1 MPRKVTLATI
11 KSASFDEEP
20 DNSSVQVRPQKFNG
34 GVNISGNADQN
45 GASEEQVSS
54 YLKAHPEFLDQW
66 LMEEVDLEQL
76 ERWMIRKMQRDKKKQ
91 SNDANGKVGRK
102 TSLSR
107 WKFCV
112 HADKRQMLQELT
124 HSLQTRPDRSNV
136 LWELASCICSAVSAD
151 GFRLYLADPNLVGA
165 DNLKGSELIGQYLG
179 HDLRADN
186 GEPLLIPISSPTTV
200 PEFVA
205 RSREPLRLSRGSG
218 DQRFP
223 VPSPRSEGKDDSVLE
238 AEHALWQPIV
248 QADSEMTGVLF
259 MWRRQGPAF
268 HEEDEEIAR
277 SYLVWGGIALHYA
290 QLFLSID
297 KTRRL
302 NDFLLKVVKSIFQDM
317 VSMDALVV
325 KVMTYAQRLVDADRA
340 SLFLVDSRNKELYA
354 RIFDMGTDE
363 SKDSEENSSTRGKEI
378 RFPLGTGIAGQVA
391 LTGEVLNITDAYS
404 DPRFNRTVDQLTG
417 YHTKTILCMPI
428 FIRGIIIGVVQMVNK
443 RSGLFTKE
451 DEEAFET
458 FAVYCGLA
466 LHHAK
471 LYEKIQRS
479 EQKYRVALDV
489 LSYHNTCS
497 EEEVR
502 MMKQMTDIDPGEPDT
517 DTTNSRA
524 VPMDSVGS
532 PSLDVASYYFN
543 IYSLDDMKKVRYAV
557 SMFSELFGMSRFDQD
572 SIIRFTLTVRKNYRR
587 VPYHNWA
594 HGFSVANS
602 MFSIIKHSKTIFKP
616 NECLALYIGSLCH
629 DLDHRGKNNK
639 FMLDTESPLASI
651 YSTSTME
658 HHHFNQTI
666 TILQQEGHNIF
677 SKLSSE
683 EYKQVL
689 SNIKHCIL
697 ATDLALFFPNKARL
711 AKIVE
716 DDQFSWTNPEHR
728 RKTTSHAES
737 YVSYSLC
744 QLLRLPPSHTLP
756 KQHWP
761 VPESDASKHVATNR
775 SAPQQQNK
783 RQNAFLLH
791 LPDNSQDAAEQK
803 SRRAQELEKDEV
815 DMLSQDAQLS
825 GRLNPCAEVPEH
837 PQTDPQQEA
846 PGDPSAP
853 AAAPADV
860 SDFCEKVDAAEEAC
874 LTSVALDSM
883 SCTMCPSGLLNP
895 FLTGDTDALD
905 VLHAATEA
913 ALAVSNGSGSAPAP
927 IDDFSVRDHS
937 DTPSYFSLPDNVYNF
952 NISDC
957 LGIPDDPQGQYV
969 SRNCVVFTNYSTR
982 DAATEVEYHFNR
994 SLNKEHGQTI
1004 LGKPSVF
1011 ELRNKL
1017 TTDNTY
1023 GSHMTHCPTYSS
1035 KRSTTSLPLSAGS
1048 YPSMSHGPRPLQW
1061 SPSLPQAFNP
1071 SPSRCP
1077 LPSVHAFNAYW
1088 SGEYHSA
1095 SCPNTPLQH
1104 PTASGQQV
1112 FQFNSSI
1119 TAVESAKKSP
1129 FAVLSRRRIALAKGV
1144 VVDAISS
1151 P

>member
-1 MPRKVTLATI
+1 MTNEDDTMQFEVQIVVRPMA
-11 KSASFDEEP
+11 SASGDEPAGSNITVTAKSPNRSVSRNRASSLNRATPRDLVSLEKAKP
-20 DNSSVQVRPQKFNG
+20 PSSLALRNSTKQQLAIQGTAIRSPTTQNNMLSPGWPLPEDIIRPKSPVVQGRRSSDSYITNMKQNESRRVRNRETVRPQKFNG
-34 GVNISGNADQN
+34 GVNISPKSGQHE
-45 GASEEQVSS
+45 ASEVQVSA
-54 YLKAHPEFLDQW
+54 YLKSHPDFLEQW

-91 SNDANGKVGRK
+91 PADANGKVGRK

-124 HSLQTRPDRSNV
+124 HSLQTKPDRSNV

-151 GFRLYLADPNLVGA
+151 GFRLYLAEPNPSGVE
-165 DNLKGSELIGQYLG
+165 NIRGSELMGQYLG
-179 HDLRADN
+179 HDIRSES

-205 RSREPLRLSRGSG
+205 RSREPLRLSKGSG

-223 VPSPRSEGKDDSVLE
+223 VPSPRSEGKDNSVLE

-248 QADSEMTGVLF
+248 QADSEMTGVLL

-340 SLFLVDSRNKELYA
+340 SLFLVDSRSKELYA
-354 RIFDMGTDE
+354 RIFDMGTDD

-417 YHTKTILCMPI
+417 YHTRTILCMPI
-428 FIRGIIIGVVQMVNK
+428 FIRGITIGVVQMVNK
-443 RSGLFTKE
+443 RCGLFTKE

-497 EEEVR
+497 EDEVL
-502 MMKQMTDIDPGEPDT
+502 MMKSMTEINPEGPTRDS
-517 DTTNSRA
+517 TNKA
-524 VPMDSVGS
+524 VLPVDSVGS
-532 PSLDVASYYFN
+532 PSIDVASYYFN
-543 IYSLDDMKKVRYAV
+543 IYALDDMKKVRYAV

-572 SIIRFTLTVRKNYRR
+572 NIIRFTLTVRKNYRR

-602 MFSIIKHSKTIFKP
+602 MYSIIKHSREIFKP

-711 AKIVE
+711 TKIVE
-716 DDQFSWTNPEHR
+716 DGLFSWTNPEHR
-728 RKTTSHAES
+728 LLLEAITMTASDLSASAKPWELQVKTVKVIFEEFYEQGDAEKAAGRIPIPMMDRDQPDQQAAS
-737 YVSYSLC
+737 QVGFINGICIPCYSLLYK
-744 QLLRLPPSHTLP
+744 LLPETKPLLDQCKANLARWERLN
-756 KQHWP
+756 
-761 VPESDASKHVATNR
+761 E
-775 SAPQQQNK
+775 
-783 RQNAFLLH
+783 
-791 LPDNSQDAAEQK
+791 EQK
-803 SRRAQELEKDEV
+803 KLRESK
-815 DMLSQDAQLS
+815 
-825 GRLNPCAEVPEH
+825 
-837 PQTDPQQEA
+837 
-846 PGDPSAP
+846 
-853 AAAPADV
+853 AAA
-860 SDFCEKVDAAEEAC
+860 S
-874 LTSVALDSM
+874 
-883 SCTMCPSGLLNP
+883 
-895 FLTGDTDALD
+895 
-905 VLHAATEA
+905 
-913 ALAVSNGSGSAPAP
+913 
-927 IDDFSVRDHS
+927 
-937 DTPSYFSLPDNVYNF
+937 
-952 NISDC
+952 
-957 LGIPDDPQGQYV
+957 
-969 SRNCVVFTNYSTR
+969 
-982 DAATEVEYHFNR
+982 
-994 SLNKEHGQTI
+994 
-1004 LGKPSVF
+1004 
-1011 ELRNKL
+1011 
-1017 TTDNTY
+1017 
-1023 GSHMTHCPTYSS
+1023 
-1035 KRSTTSLPLSAGS
+1035 
-1048 YPSMSHGPRPLQW
+1048 
-1061 SPSLPQAFNP
+1061 
-1071 SPSRCP
+1071 
-1077 LPSVHAFNAYW
+1077 
-1088 SGEYHSA
+1088 
-1095 SCPNTPLQH
+1095 
-1104 PTASGQQV
+1104 
-1112 FQFNSSI
+1112 
-1119 TAVESAKKSP
+1119 
-1129 FAVLSRRRIALAKGV
+1129 
-1144 VVDAISS
+1144 
-1151 P
+1151 